1 MRSPE
6 FGLTTPKGLRRPAQ
20 GCVVQ
25 PRVAVCGYPGYDGLC
40 SSNPNGVASVFRCR
54 ILVVRI
60 DDATPSGL
68 RSIGVIVPRV
78 AVCGYPRVRRFMFL
92 QSQRGCVVQP
102 RVTVCGYPGYDGL
115 CSSNPEGV
123 ASSSPGL
130 PSAATLGRIVQVPA
144 TLKWLRPCFA
154 VGFWS
159 FVSATQPLQ
168 GCDQLA

>member
-78 AVCGYPRVRRFMFL
+78 AADGN
-92 QSQRGCVVQP
+92 
-102 RVTVCGYPGYDGL
+102 PGYDGL

-130 PSAATLGRIVQVPA
+130 RSAATLG
-144 TLKWLRPCFA
+144 
-154 VGFWS
+154 
-159 FVSATQPLQ
+159 
-168 GCDQLA
+168 